1 MDGEQG
7 PSNAKQR
14 KLMRLLKR
22 QQRLEHLINACVREV
37 DSDAN
42 DFWLLKFMYVIVRT
56 LVLHLIYYWLVYTNY
71 SVEIVQIF
79 RTDGKW
85 KGKSRGE
92 GFS

>member
-42 DFWLLKFMYVIVRT
+42 DF
-56 LVLHLIYYWLVYTNY
+56 
-71 SVEIVQIF
+71 
-79 RTDGKW
+79 
-85 KGKSRGE
+85 
-92 GFS
+92 